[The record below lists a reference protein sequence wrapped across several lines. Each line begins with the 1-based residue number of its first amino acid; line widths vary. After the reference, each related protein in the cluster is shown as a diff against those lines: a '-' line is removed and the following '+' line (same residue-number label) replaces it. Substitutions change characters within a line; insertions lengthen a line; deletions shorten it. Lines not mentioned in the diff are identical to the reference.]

1 MKIIIYKIYNIIWS
15 FLEFTRISF
24 FFWKIL
30 AHFSPPLIICYHR
43 ISEDKLV
50 EQVQLINKFFNLSK
64 LDSLLQ
70 SIFGEL
76 KLNKRSLVTIT
87 MDDCYRSDFLIAYKV
102 FNKLK
107 VPCTFFIPT
116 GYSKNNDTLYAKKLI
131 KLFDHIDNYL
141 INEFE
146 ETIYFKNSEE
156 KKKYY
161 HYLVDKYLWNNIQ
174 TNLINIEVDKIC
186 KFNNYEISNDDIV
199 ISSEEIKKYSM
210 SSLFNFQSHTVSH
223 PKLFIC
229 SKQELMEEFAE
240 AKKYLFEASNN
251 IQNIIC
257 YPYGSS
263 RHISSS
269 FNIAENYYDY
279 GLSLEMGTVNAKKS
293 KMMIPR
299 IGLYEKDTSA
309 SIFAKF
315 LFAQFK

>member
-1 MKIIIYKIYNIIWS
+1 MKNTTYKIYIIIWS
-15 FLEFTRISF
+15 FLEFTRISIL
-24 FFWKIL
+24 FWEIL
-30 AHFSPPLIICYHR
+30 AHFSSPLIICYHR

-50 EQVQLINKFFNLSK
+50 IQMQLINKFFNLSK

-70 SIFGEL
+70 NAFGGL
-76 KLNKRSLVTIT
+76 KLNKRSLVSIT

-107 VPCTFFIPT
+107 IPCTFFIPT
-116 GYSKNNDTLYAKKLI
+116 GYSKNNDTLWAKKLI

-156 KKKYY
+156 KKK
-161 HYLVDKYLWNNIQ
+161 HFDLLMDKYLWNNLQ
-174 TNLINIEVDKIC
+174 TNLIDIEIDKIC
-186 KFNNYEISNDDIV
+186 KFNNYKISDDDIV
-199 ISSEEIKKYSM
+199 ISFEEIKKYSK
-210 SSLFNFQSHTVSH
+210 SNLFNFQSHTVSH
-223 PKLFIC
+223 PKLSIC
-229 SKQELMEEFAE
+229 CEQELVEEFE
-240 AKKYLFEASNN
+240 GAKKYLFKSSNN

-257 YPYGSS
+257 YPYGSA

-269 FNIAENYYDY
+269 FNFAENYYDY
-279 GLSLEMGTVNAKKS
+279 GLTLEIGTVNAKKP

-299 IGLYEKDTSA
+299 IALYEKDTSA

>member
-1 MKIIIYKIYNIIWS
+1 MKNTTYKIYIIIWS
-15 FLEFTRISF
+15 FLEFTSIST

-30 AHFSPPLIICYHR
+30 AHFSSPLIICYHR

-50 EQVQLINKFFNLSK
+50 NQIQLINKFFNLSE

-70 SIFGEL
+70 NAFGGL
-76 KLNKRSLVTIT
+76 KLNKRSLVSIT

-102 FNKLK
+102 FDNLK
-107 VPCTFFIPT
+107 IPCTFFIPT
-116 GYSKNNDTLYAKKLI
+116 GYSKNNDTLWAKKLI
-131 KLFDHIDNYL
+131 NLFEHIDNCL
-141 INEFE
+141 INEFGK
-146 ETIYFKNSEE
+146 TIYFKNIKE
-156 KKKYY
+156 KKKYFD
-161 HYLVDKYLWNNIQ
+161 LLMNKYLWNNLQ
-174 TNLINIEVDKIC
+174 TNLLDIEVDKIC
-186 KFNNYEISNDDIV
+186 KLNNYKISHDDIV
-199 ISSEEIKKYSM
+199 ISLEEIKKYSM
-210 SSLFNFQSHTVSH
+210 SNLFNFQSHTVSH
-223 PKLFIC
+223 PKLSIC
-229 SKQELMEEFAE
+229 SEQKLMEEFE
-240 AKKYLFEASNN
+240 GAKKYLFKASNN

-257 YPYGSS
+257 YPYGSA